1 MFINKL
7 LEKIFMVVINMG
19 SCILLLSLNKKI
31 NDNKNGSYSLTIYCM
46 TNIGLSKHFELIVI

>member
-1 MFINKL
+1 
-7 LEKIFMVVINMG
+7 MVVINMG

-31 NDNKNGSYSLTIYCM
+31 NGNKNGSYSLTIYCM